1 MSIATGKVGNVL
13 AMGVVEDFIYLNCHS
28 STNNIQVPDLISQK
42 QHSINRIR
50 ILGVVSMWYY
60 PWHDLLMHRE

>member
-13 AMGVVEDFIYLNCHS
+13 AMGVVEDFIYLNCNS

-42 QHSINRIR
+42 QHSINRLR
-50 ILGVVSMWYY
+50 ILGVFSMW
-60 PWHDLLMHRE
+60 